1 MVGTLSPFVER
12 VSMFLDPS
20 WTDADT
26 FTDASGTLGF
36 GAYFDGSWF
45 RGSWLPHQEL
55 SQRSIQRQELF
66 AIVAAAHTWGHR
78 LAGCCIRST
87 AITWQSCTR
96 GMGNPRGTPQSCPAS
111 DISRSLDRDLASLVS
126 KALAGSTTATYKV
139 RIQRFITFCRH
150 LDVAAVPSTRR
161 QIALFVTHLSSYL
174 RLPTIRVYLAAVSF
188 LHQASGHRSPHDKL
202 MLQAAMLLAFFGFL
216 RVSEF
221 TTPAVSTSRFL
232 AKGDVKFMNT
242 SLSFRIG
249 VATAAAKAGLQSS
262 TLKELGRWRS
272 AAFHSYP
279 EGFPNYTGLAAKT
292 GPASLLATLA
302 TWLVVSGTSWCHH
315 SWGLG
320 NVTQARGILLPL
332 PPVVAKPLGSIKDC
346 RGQSYDNA
354 SNMSGKYSGVQA
366 RVLEENNKASYIPCM
381 AHSLNLSGVS
391 AAESCVNAVSFF
403 GFVEK
408 LYAFFSAS
416 THRWNL
422 LRTVLSAVNAV
433 ERSFLPKRLCE
444 TRWSSR
450 SDALKSLSQHYKV
463 YHDVLQQI
471 ADDPLQKCDTRS
483 EALAMANIMDT
494 LETVFMTVFWS
505 ALLQRIHES
514 SQLLQSTTIEIGS
527 AIAVLKSLLGFL
539 EAQRS
544 LFDDYK
550 ARAVAISKTPC
561 FKEVRVRRAKRVF
574 GDSSEPDVVMSSEEK
589 FRIETF
595 YTLYLIV
602 L

>member
-1 MVGTLSPFVER
+1 MLCTLSGPCRKLNDTAFTTLSPNGEKVER
-12 VSMFLDPS
+12 NWLMYSPSTGCVFCFVCKLFSINSASNSSSLATTGFDSWDHIGRLNDHERSVQHRESLSKYAIRLAKHETIDRCIIDSYARENSYWKEVLRRVVSVVTFLVTRGLALRGSNEVFGSEHNGNYLGCLELLSEYDPFLAQHIEKYGNRGRGNPS
-20 WTDADT
+20 YLSSTICEEFVLLMAEEVRQVIINEIASAKYYSFSVDSTPDISHTDQLT
-26 FTDASGTLGF
+26 FTVRYVHDAG
-36 GAYFDGSWF
+36 
-45 RGSWLPHQEL
+45 
-55 SQRSIQRQELF
+55 I
-66 AIVAAAHTWGHR
+66 
-78 LAGCCIRST
+78 
-87 AITWQSCTR
+87 
-96 GMGNPRGTPQSCPAS
+96 
-111 DISRSLDRDLASLVS
+111 
-126 KALAGSTTATYKV
+126 
-139 RIQRFITFCRH
+139 
-150 LDVAAVPSTRR
+150 
-161 QIALFVTHLSSYL
+161 
-174 RLPTIRVYLAAVSF
+174 PT
-188 LHQASGHRSPHDKL
+188 
-202 MLQAAMLLAFFGFL
+202 
-216 RVSEF
+216 E
-221 TTPAVSTSRFL
+221 RFL
-232 AKGDVKFMNT
+232 KFEE
-242 SLSFRIG
+242 I
-249 VATAAAKAGLQSS
+249 
-262 TLKELGRWRS
+262 
-272 AAFHSYP
+272 HSH
-279 EGFPNYTGLAAKT
+279 TGLN
-292 GPASLLATLA
+292 LFNTLID
-302 TWLVVSGTSWCHH
+302 
-315 SWGLG
+315 
-320 NVTQARGILLPL
+320 ILKDFRLDL
-332 PPVVAKPLGSIKDC
+332 KDC

-433 ERSFLPKRLCE
+433 ERSLLPKRLCE

-574 GDSSEPDVVMSSEEK
+574 GDSSEPDV
-589 FRIETF
+589 
-595 YTLYLIV
+595 L
-602 L
+602 